1 MPLACTDRLACIIH
15 LLGKRANAAAALS
28 IIKST
33 ARRTIRP
40 EQELTDTTLAPI
52 RIGQPRSRAQTT
64 VFAII
69 LAVSLGHMINDIMQS
84 LLAAI
89 YPMLKTDFHLDF
101 WQIGLLT
108 MAFQVTASLLQPL
121 IGMYTDKRPLPYS
134 LPVGMAS
141 SLVGLVVLGFA
152 PNYALLVDRRDADR
166 LRLGDLPPGIL
177 ARGAARVGRPLRPG
191 AIGVPARRQFRP
203 GDRPAA
209 RRLHRRAVRADQRLL
224 VHAGGGWS
232 ASSCCGRSAA
242 GTARI
247 CASARTRK
255 PLGLAVSGTCRSAR
269 W

>member
-1 MPLACTDRLACIIH
+1 
-15 LLGKRANAAAALS
+15 
-28 IIKST
+28 
-33 ARRTIRP
+33 
-40 EQELTDTTLAPI
+40 
-52 RIGQPRSRAQTT
+52 
-64 VFAII
+64 
-69 LAVSLGHMINDIMQS
+69 MINDIMQS

-141 SLVGLVVLGFA
+141 SLVGLVVLGFRA
-152 PNYALLVDRRDADR
+152 ELCAAGRRRHADR
-166 LRLGDLPPGIL
+166 LRLGDLPSGIV
-177 ARGAARVGRPLRPG
+177 ARRAARLGRPLRPG
-191 AIGVPARRQFRP
+191 AVGVPARRQFRP

-209 RRLHRRAVRADQRLL
+209 RRLHRRAVRADQRRL
-224 VHAGGGWS
+224 VHAGARWS

-247 CASARTRK
+247 CATARTRK
-255 PLGLAVSGTCRSAR
+255 PLASLFPATAEAHGGDRARRADHPHLHARTSTWPACRATTPSMPSRNSACR
-269 W
+269 CRNRS